1 MESADILEEHVCC
14 SYKQIIAYQRAAVFQ
29 PPPPPHHPPPGA
41 QVLGGGGSG
50 RGGGGGRSQ
59 SHQRNPWPTPT
70 PRPSESEEWGG
81 GGRQPGFPEPV
92 AGFQSPETPPEVAVG
107 ESVAIRQPRGAVIPL
122 HSDIGPSGPEFWETD
137 FPPLGIAYFGLRKF
151 LQNNFSKFLCIKF

>member
-1 MESADILEEHVCC
+1 MEEHVCC

-50 RGGGGGRSQ
+50 RGGGGRSQ
-59 SHQRNPWPTPT
+59 SHPGTLGPPPT
-70 PRPSESEEWGG
+70 PRPSESEKWGG

-151 LQNNFSKFLCIKF
+151 LQNNFSKFLCTKF